1 MNAGPQTQVDEIAP
15 DIFRMST
22 WVPDITEQGFTFNQ
36 FLLTGDEPFLFHCG
50 HRQLF
55 PFVSE
60 AINRVV
66 PLEKLRWISFGHVE
80 ADECGAVNLLL
91 DAAPNAEVIHG
102 ALACMVSLIDLCDRP
117 PVVAPEDGVHDIGGH
132 RLRFIPTPHV
142 PHNWEAGLWF
152 DETTSTL
159 LAGDLLTHTGQCPA
173 LTESDCVAP
182 ALDAE
187 EVFHATGLTT
197 NLGPTLEQL
206 AQLQPTTLAIMHGSS
221 FSGDGAA
228 QLRAPGRRIRGH
240 GGRVT
245 PVNRAARCVALSV
258 MNARLFLAGVL
269 AALALLAG
277 CQSSTVGTPVKSA
290 ESPTEPNFPTSRPT
304 RPTAA
309 PPRTLTPAPTSTA
322 VPPGADVL
330 PPENGYVFIETKSGK
345 TRCQLNEE
353 EVGCEAQFAN
363 SPVMN
368 GMACERRAG
377 DPER

>member
-1 MNAGPQTQVDEIAP
+1 METTVDEIAP
-15 DIFRMST
+15 DIFRLST

-91 DAAPNAEVIHG
+91 DAAPNTEVVHG

-132 RLRFIPTPHV
+132 RLRFIPTPPV

-187 EVFHATGLTT
+187 EDFHATGLTT

-221 FSGDGAA
+221 FSGDGAT
-228 QLRAPGRRIRGH
+228 QLRGLADGY
-240 GGRVT
+240 
-245 PVNRAARCVALSV
+245 AA
-258 MNARLFLAGVL
+258 MAG
-269 AALALLAG
+269 A
-277 CQSSTVGTPVKSA
+277 S
-290 ESPTEPNFPTSRPT
+290 
-304 RPTAA
+304 
-309 PPRTLTPAPTSTA
+309 
-322 VPPGADVL
+322 L
-330 PPENGYVFIETKSGK
+330 P
-345 TRCQLNEE
+345 
-353 EVGCEAQFAN
+353 
-363 SPVMN
+363 
-368 GMACERRAG
+368 
-377 DPER
+377 